1 MPDSCHPFTLDPTSL
16 MAPDVDRLIAFADGL
31 AAEGEEGLS
40 TLVRIV
46 ADGLGEVLTPATESA
61 E

>member
-1 MPDSCHPFTLDPTSL
+1 MPDSSQPPSSDPSLL
-16 MAPDVDRLIAFADGL
+16 MAPDPDRLNAFADGL

-40 TLVRIV
+40 TLVRTV
-46 ADGLGEVLTPATESA
+46 ADGLEEARDHGADSA